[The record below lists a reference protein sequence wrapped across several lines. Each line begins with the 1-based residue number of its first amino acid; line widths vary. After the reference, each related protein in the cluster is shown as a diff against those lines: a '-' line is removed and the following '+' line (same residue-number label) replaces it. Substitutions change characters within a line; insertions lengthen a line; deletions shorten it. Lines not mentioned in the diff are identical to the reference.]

1 MDKMRLLVGGVCLI
15 VNCAPAFSQGTNQS
29 ATDSNFKGLQNLV
42 NGVNNGQANPG
53 AGVPGGPGG
62 RHRWKGGAGGNGAGP
77 TGTNGSAS
85 GSSIGAGA
93 GPTGS
98 GVDAI
103 GRGKNMDPAKVA
115 ERRAKILKRF
125 DTNGDGVLDDAE
137 KAKWQAFRAERRAQ
151 REAQMN
157 GGGPGGPN
165 AGAGG
170 PGANGPGG
178 AGFGGHHRHRNMQNG
193 GAAGLPGA
201 HGGGPGDFPSGFP
214 GGGNNGSAPSTTS
227 TNP

>member
-1 MDKMRLLVGGVCLI
+1 MDKMRFLVGGVCLI
-15 VNCAPAFSQGTNQS
+15 MTGAPAFSQGTNQS
-29 ATDSNFKGLQNLV
+29 ATNSNYQGLQNLV
-42 NGVNNGQANPG
+42 NNVNDSQANPG
-53 AGVPGGPGG
+53 AGPGG
-62 RHRWKGGAGGNGAGP
+62 RHRWKGEALGNGAGP

-85 GSSIGAGA
+85 GGSAIGAGA

-98 GVDAI
+98 GLDAI

-157 GGGPGGPN
+157 GGVPGGPTG
-165 AGAGG
+165 GAGG
-170 PGANGPGG
+170 PGANGAGG
-178 AGFGGHHRHRNMQNG
+178 PGFGGHHRHRNMQNG

-201 HGGGPGDFPSGFP
+201 RGGGPGDFPNGFP
-214 GGGNNGSAPSTTS
+214 GNGTPPSTTS
-227 TNP
+227 NTP